1 MSDRARVFIM
11 TTALLGAAI
20 AMAFLLSGCATGDVV
35 VQVGEQAVATVK
47 GNAPGRTII
56 YESENVKIT
65 VKDERTPN
73 PAKGLIDLFGNFFK
87 AMWSKADVAIPLGGD

>member
-1 MSDRARVFIM
+1 MSSRARAFIM
-11 TTALLGAAI
+11 ITALLGALI
-20 AMAFLLSGCATGDVV
+20 AMAFSLSSCATGDVIV
-35 VQVGEQAVATVK
+35 KVAGQDVAK
-47 GNAPGRTII
+47 VEGNAPGRTII

-73 PAKGLIDLFGNFFK
+73 PAKGLIDLVGNFFK